1 VLGSGCEGIAMAVL
15 LVNPRILSALA
26 TLRAL
31 TPLFLL

>member
-1 VLGSGCEGIAMAVL
+1 MRAPMFLFTD
-15 LVNPRILSALA
+15 PRILSALA